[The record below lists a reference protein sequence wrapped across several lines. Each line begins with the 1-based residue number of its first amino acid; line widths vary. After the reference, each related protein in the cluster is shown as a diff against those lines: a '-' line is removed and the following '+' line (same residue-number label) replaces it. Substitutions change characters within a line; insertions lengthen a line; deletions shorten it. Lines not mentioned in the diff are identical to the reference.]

1 VHSYPPQFCSE
12 ISGMLILADFSANF
26 PIFQFFIEQLI
37 FIVRKR
43 LIYEKASIFD
53 GKYDAIKIKQFA

>member
-1 VHSYPPQFCSE
+1 VLRNFG
-12 ISGMLILADFSANF
+12 GMHFSANF
-26 PIFQFFIEQLI
+26 QNFQIFKEQSI